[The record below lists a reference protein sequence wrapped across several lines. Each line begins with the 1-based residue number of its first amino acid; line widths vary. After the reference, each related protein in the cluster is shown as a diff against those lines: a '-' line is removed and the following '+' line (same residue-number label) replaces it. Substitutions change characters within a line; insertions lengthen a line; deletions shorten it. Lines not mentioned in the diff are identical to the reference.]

1 MSPMDD
7 RSFDDLK
14 EAYVL
19 GALPEEERTTV
30 EAYLA
35 LHPERQA
42 EVEDLMGVAG
52 LLALSPPEYDPPADL
67 RRKVMGVVE
76 SESTQPRATRRRS
89 ASSWFSRFAG
99 LRNVALGAAALLVV
113 GLLAWNVLLQGNV
126 QELRGQVEEARTAN
140 QAQEDQAQEPREIE
154 LGGSW
159 AEQGARAEVT
169 ALKDDRAILV
179 VEDMP
184 TMPEDRT
191 GQVWIIHDE
200 VPQPSGLLE
209 PSGNMA
215 ATAITTPLGGADA
228 IAVTIEPAGG
238 SDEPTTD
245 PVLVKEL

>member
-1 MSPMDD
+1 MKPMDD
-7 RSFDDLK
+7 KSFDDLK

-19 GALPEEERTTV
+19 GALPDDERAAV

-42 EVEDLMGVAG
+42 EIDDLAGVAG
-52 LLALSPPEYDPPADL
+52 LLALAPPEQEPPAAL
-67 RRKVMGVVE
+67 RRRVMDVVE
-76 SESTQPRATRRRS
+76 SESTRPRAARRS
-89 ASSWFSRFAG
+89 ASSWFG
-99 LRNVALGAAALLVV
+99 WLGDIRNVALGAAALLVV
-113 GLLAWNVLLQGNV
+113 GLLSWNVLLQGDV
-126 QELRGQVEEARTAN
+126 RDLRGQVEEARTADR
-140 QAQEDQAQEPREIE
+140 AQETREIE

-184 TMPEDRT
+184 PMPEGRT
-191 GQVWIIHDE
+191 GQVWVIRDDKPE
-200 VPQPSGLLE
+200 PSGLLE

-215 ATAITTPLGGADA
+215 ATAITTPLDSADA
-228 IAVTIEPAGG
+228 IAVTVEPAGG
-238 SDEPTTD
+238 SDEPTSD

>member
-7 RSFDDLK
+7 KSFEDLK
-14 EAYVL
+14 EAYAL
-19 GALPEEERTTV
+19 GALPDDERATV

-42 EVEDLMGVAG
+42 EVDDLAGVAG
-52 LLALSPPEYDPPADL
+52 LLALAPPEYEPPADL
-67 RRKVMGVVE
+67 RRRVMQTVE
-76 SESTQPRATRRRS
+76 SEAARPRAARRQARS
-89 ASSWFSRFAG
+89 PFGRLWD

-113 GLLAWNVLLQGNV
+113 GLLSWNVLLQGDLRD
-126 QELRGQVEEARTAN
+126 LRGEVEEARTAER
-140 QAQEDQAQEPREIE
+140 AQETREIA
-154 LGGSW
+154 LGGTW

-184 TMPEDRT
+184 SMPEGRT
-191 GQVWIIHDE
+191 GQVWVIHDE
-200 VPQPSGLLE
+200 KPEPSGLLE

-215 ATAITTPLGGADA
+215 ATAITTPLEGADA
-228 IAVTIEPAGG
+228 IAVTVEPAGG

-245 PVLVKEL
+245 PVLVQEL

>member
-14 EAYVL
+14 DAYVL
-19 GALPEEERTTV
+19 GALSDEERSTV

-42 EVEDLMGVAG
+42 EIDDLSGVAG
-52 LLALSPPEYDPPADL
+52 LLALAPPEHEPPADL
-67 RRKVMGVVE
+67 RRKVMQVVE
-76 SESTQPRATRRRS
+76 SESARPRAARRS
-89 ASSWFSRFAG
+89 SSSWFGWLGG

-113 GLLAWNVLLQGNV
+113 GLISWNVLLQGNL
-126 QELRGQVEEARTAN
+126 QDLRGQVEEARTAE
-140 QAQEDQAQEPREIE
+140 QTQEAREIE
-154 LGGSW
+154 LGGTW

-179 VEDMP
+179 VEDIP
-184 TMPEDRT
+184 SMPEGRT
-191 GQVWIIHDE
+191 GQVWVIHDE
-200 VPQPSGLLE
+200 KPEPSGLLE

-215 ATAITTPLGGADA
+215 ATAITTPLEDADA

-238 SDEPTTD
+238 SEKPTSD
-245 PVLVKEL
+245 PVLVQEL

>member
-7 RSFDDLK
+7 RTFDDLK
-14 EAYVL
+14 DAYVL
-19 GALPEEERTTV
+19 GALPEDERATM

-42 EVEDLMGVAG
+42 EVEDLMGVAS
-52 LLALSPPEYDPPADL
+52 LLALSPPEHDPPAEL
-67 RRKVMGVVE
+67 RSRVMSVVE
-76 SESTQPRATRRRS
+76 AESTQPRAARRRQ
-89 ASSWFSRFAG
+89 ASSWFGRFAG

-113 GLLAWNVLLQGNV
+113 GLLSWNVLLQENV
-126 QELRGQVEEARTAN
+126 QNLRGQVEEARSAD

-154 LGGSW
+154 LGGTW

-184 TMPEDRT
+184 TIPEDRT
-191 GQVWIIHDE
+191 GQVWVINDD
-200 VPQPSGLLE
+200 VPEPSGLLE

-228 IAVTIEPAGG
+228 VAVTIEPAGG

-245 PVLVKEL
+245 PVLIKEL